1 MRSGD
6 LSPQPQLGNPAVAS
20 ASLVAGASPR
30 GSYSLEVLELASA
43 QSLSS
48 PAYSAASDQVGSG
61 TLTLRF
67 GSVVG
72 ATFSADGSRAAVD
85 IAIPTGT
92 TLVGVAAAINGS
104 GAGVTAYV
112 AQATDGARLVL
123 KGADGATN
131 GFVLEAVE
139 TPGEEGLANL
149 AWEPANGAPT
159 RLLSAANDARF
170 KLDGLEMTSPT
181 NAVTQ
186 PAPGF
191 NLTLRVTNEGAP
203 TQLSFGNPATAIS
216 SFMQDFTGA
225 LNEVASALNAAT
237 DPNGGD
243 LARDPGARALRQA
256 LGRLAGSV
264 VMPDAPGDAPRTLAD
279 LGLATNRDGTFRLDP
294 ARLAATLQ
302 RDPEA
307 VAAMFTTGLY
317 GVYATIDGL
326 SRRATSLTNPG
337 SLGGSISRYTDQKAK
352 AAEDLA
358 KIAEKQE
365 VLRASLVQ
373 RFAVTDA
380 RVGASKATLS
390 FLQNQ
395 IDAWNAPRN

>member
-1 MRSGD
+1 
-6 LSPQPQLGNPAVAS
+6 
-20 ASLVAGASPR
+20 
-30 GSYSLEVLELASA
+30 
-43 QSLSS
+43 
-48 PAYSAASDQVGSG
+48 
-61 TLTLRF
+61 
-67 GSVVG
+67 
-72 ATFSADGSRAAVD
+72 
-85 IAIPTGT
+85 
-92 TLVGVAAAINGS
+92 
-104 GAGVTAYV
+104 
-112 AQATDGARLVL
+112 
-123 KGADGATN
+123 
-131 GFVLEAVE
+131 
-139 TPGEEGLANL
+139 
-149 AWEPANGAPT
+149 
-159 RLLSAANDARF
+159 
-170 KLDGLEMTSPT
+170 
-181 NAVTQ
+181 
-186 PAPGF
+186 
-191 NLTLRVTNEGAP
+191 
-203 TQLSFGNPATAIS
+203 
-216 SFMQDFTGA
+216 MQDFTGA

-237 DPNGGD
+237 DPKGGD
-243 LARDPGARALRQA
+243 LARDPGARALRQT

-337 SLGGSISRYTDQKAK
+337 SLGGSITRYTEQRAK